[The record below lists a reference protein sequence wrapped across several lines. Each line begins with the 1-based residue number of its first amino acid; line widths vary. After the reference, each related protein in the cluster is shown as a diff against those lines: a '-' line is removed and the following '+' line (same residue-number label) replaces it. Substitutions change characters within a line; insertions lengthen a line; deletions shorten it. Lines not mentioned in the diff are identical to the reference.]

1 MVDITL
7 FPSPWLFSPSAP
19 VPRHDVFAFGEL
31 TVSGAVVAVRD
42 IHMVEPVLAR
52 DNGKTLVLV
61 PRDNFEWMSEDS
73 IINEAG
79 YFHEV
84 KVSIAMIFI
93 HY

>member
-1 MVDITL
+1 
-7 FPSPWLFSPSAP
+7 
-19 VPRHDVFAFGEL
+19 
-31 TVSGAVVAVRD
+31 
-42 IHMVEPVLAR
+42 MVELVLAR

-93 HY
+93 HYWINLPDCRISFPCVLQVIPIDTFIGAIKHAFELKEEEAAMEL